1 MIDLAELRRTAGVTQ
16 LQVAE
21 RLGMT
26 QGNVSR
32 FEHQGDMLLST
43 LATYLEALGAQARIT
58 IRVGTTTLVH
68 DLTEGAQ

>member
-16 LQVAE
+16 LQVAQ

-32 FEHQGDMLLST
+32 FEHQSDMLLST
-43 LATYLEALGAQARIT
+43 LATYLEAIGAEARIT
-58 IRVGTTTLVH
+58 IRVGKTTLVH